1 MNTDKPTPDVIF
13 TDSVQAITKALM
25 ELGEQFKDLCAS
37 GESLATIADA
47 VVGVH
52 SLKAEMSVLYDSVC
66 HDMVNK
72 MSNVPEVTASDGSLI
87 EKKGGSDRKKWD
99 HEGLAKNVASRI
111 NDMAVDLDT
120 GEVVMTPQDMM
131 VKMLDF
137 AAVSYWRVKE
147 LGKIG
152 VSADNFC
159 EVSESKTNI
168 IVRKAK

>member
-1 MNTDKPTPDVIF
+1 MSINNTTPDLVF
-13 TDSVQAITKALM
+13 MDSVAKLTKDFM
-25 ELGEQFKDLCAS
+25 ELGQQFKDLCAS
-37 GESLATIADA
+37 SESLTTIADA
-47 VVGVH
+47 MVSVH
-52 SLKAEMSVLYDSVC
+52 SLKAEMSVLYDDIC
-66 HDMVNK
+66 HEMMKK
-72 MSNVPEVTASDGSLI
+72 MDNVPEVSSSDGSLV

-131 VKMLDF
+131 LKMLDF

-152 VSADNFC
+152 VSADNFF